1 MEILWRIEH
10 VRKIYQFKSELG
22 ETRLTTALDGL
33 DLDIYRAETLG
44 IVGESGCGKSTLGKV
59 LLKLVEPSSGKIFYR
74 GQDLTTLPES
84 ALRPLR
90 RKFQIVFQ
98 DPYKS
103 LNPRLPAG
111 YSVLEGM
118 GHLPGSEKQARLENL
133 LDRVGIAPESFHR
146 FPHQFSGGQRQR
158 IAIARALAPDPKFLV
173 LDEPTSNLDLSIQAQ
188 ILNLLM
194 ELKSS
199 FSLTYLFISHNL
211 KVIEFI
217 SDRIG
222 VIYRGRL
229 VEIGRTEQI
238 MNNALHPYTRLLL
251 AASFF
256 RKEYRKAVHQETV
269 TGCSYAG
276 RCPESKDVCYHKTP
290 LLKETE
296 AGHSV
301 ACWLY

>member
-1 MEILWRIEH
+1 MEILWKIDR
-10 VRKIYQFKSELG
+10 VRKTYQFKSELG

-44 IVGESGCGKSTLGKV
+44 IVGESGCGKSTLAKV

-74 GQDLTTLPES
+74 GQDLTALSES

-111 YSVLEGM
+111 YSVREAM
-118 GHLPGSEKQARLENL
+118 GHLSGTEKQARLENL
-133 LDRVGIAPESFHR
+133 LARVGIAPESFPR

-158 IAIARALAPDPKFLV
+158 IAIARALAPDPEFLV

-188 ILNLLM
+188 ILNLLL
-194 ELKSS
+194 ELKNT

-222 VIYRGRL
+222 VLYRGKL

-256 RKEYRKAVHQETV
+256 RKEYRRVVRQETV
-269 TGCSYAG
+269 TGCPYAG
-276 RCPESKDVCYHKTP
+276 RCPEGKDVCYHETP
-290 LLKETE
+290 ILKEAE
-296 AGHSV
+296 PGHSV